1 MMAEPTGQSVKVN
14 PCGKNEKT
22 KVFMVESIG
31 HIAKVQNLTI

>member
-1 MMAEPTGQSVKVN
+1 MMAKPTVRSVKGN

-31 HIAKVQNLTI
+31 LIAKVQNLTI